1 MPVDLTDYGI
11 TFRAPVLPRPPDEYS
26 RQDFEK
32 LNNSEFDSDGNKIEV
47 SYPFHTDNVEE
58 FAEFCLNSG
67 GFRIH

>member
-32 LNNSEFDSDGNKIEV
+32 LNNTLRLYFNQLDDALRNDTLVNQGEAMSWFIS
-47 SYPFHTDNVEE
+47 
-58 FAEFCLNSG
+58 
-67 GFRIH
+67 